1 MDGWADGQHNKM
13 LHIYLCA
20 TLLICY
26 LFSFKYHLF
35 YLHVGLPAF
44 DISVQL
50 LHKIKTLF
58 SIIYVLSLD
67 IGVSSVKL
75 HSLK

>member
-1 MDGWADGQHNKM
+1 MCYIAH
-13 LHIYLCA
+13 
-20 TLLICY
+20 LLY

-50 LHKIKTLF
+50 LHKIKMLF
-58 SIIYVLSLD
+58 YYIYVLSL
-67 IGVSSVKL
+67 GKVVKTIML
-75 HSLK
+75 N